1 MTFLMLLLMEN
12 SINCLYATLATQTLS
27 SVSVDKQPHT
37 APAPPGAVS
46 AGMTEPMSRRNMPS
60 VEDAS
65 STTSLLKNSVQ

>member
-1 MTFLMLLLMEN
+1 MLLLTEN
-12 SINCLYATLATQTLS
+12 SINHLYATLATQTLS

-46 AGMTEPMSRRNMPS
+46 AEMTEPMARRNMPS